1 MIIFLNGDFLEAKEA
16 KVSIF
21 DQGLLRG
28 DGLFETLRSRSGKIH
43 FVADHIARITEGARL
58 ADIAMPLSPK
68 DMEKAL
74 YALLEKN
81 RLSEAKLRILI
92 TRGAGE
98 TMDISER
105 PKTPTLL
112 MMAEGIEKNPY
123 RIDYAKG
130 VAAMTVPVFI
140 HNGLFPHAIKTTSY
154 FHNMYAKRLAK
165 VHGAFEAIL
174 IDQNGLVIEGS
185 TSNLF
190 WIRDDQFYTSP
201 LTSGPLPGITRKTIA
216 AILKRENRPLI
227 EESIS
232 DLDLVSQDEIFI
244 CGSVTEIVGINRVNK
259 TTIGEQTGPN
269 TLWIAEQFQKFLDNR

>member
-16 KVSIF
+16 KISIF

-43 FVADHIARITEGARL
+43 FVADHIARISEGARL
-58 ADIAMPLSPK
+58 ADIVMPLSPQE
-68 DMEKAL
+68 MEKAL
-74 YALLEKN
+74 HTLLEKN
-81 RLSEAKLRILI
+81 GLSEAKLRILI
-92 TRGAGE
+92 TRGAGN

-123 RIDYAKG
+123 HIDYAKG
-130 VAAMTVPVFI
+130 VAALTVPVFI
-140 HNGLFPHAIKTTSY
+140 HNALFPHAIKTTSY
-154 FHNMYAKRLAK
+154 FHNMFAKRLAK
-165 VHGAFEAIL
+165 EQGAFEAIL

-190 WIRDDQFYTSP
+190 WIRDQQFYTSP
-201 LTSGPLPGITRKTIA
+201 LTIGPLPGITRKTIA
-216 AILKRENRPLI
+216 AILRREKRPLI

-232 DLDLVSQDEIFI
+232 AQDLISQDEIFI
-244 CGSVTEIVGINRVNK
+244 CGSVTEIVGINQINK
-259 TTIGEQTGPN
+259 TVVSEKTGPN
-269 TLWIAEQFQKFLDNR
+269 TLWIAKQFQDYLNTI